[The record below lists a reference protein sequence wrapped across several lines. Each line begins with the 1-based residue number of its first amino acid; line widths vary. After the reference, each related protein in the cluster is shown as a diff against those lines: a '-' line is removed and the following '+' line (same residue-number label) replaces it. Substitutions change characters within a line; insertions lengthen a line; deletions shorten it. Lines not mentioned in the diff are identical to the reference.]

1 MKRRTLIKSLAA
13 APIARSFPGRRA
25 FAKAAGENRLI
36 VVILRGG
43 MDGLAAVPPVGD
55 PAYGRGRD
63 RLAIP
68 KADTL
73 SLDDS
78 FALHPCLANLHGFYK
93 AKEAVILHAI
103 ATPYRERSHFDGQDL
118 LENGTASPKGARDGW
133 LARALDRMPGAPFGE
148 GEAAVALARSMPL
161 ILRGSRAASSWAPS
175 AIPTPDAD
183 FLARVAGLYEA
194 DALLAGA
201 LMKALVTQ
209 EIAGEAMADGGRRR
223 LRPGGGNRRVVR
235 EVVRTAGALLSS
247 EAGPR
252 IGVIEVGGW
261 DTHAGQ
267 GGAEGRLAKQL
278 SMLDDGLVDL
288 KAALGRVWA
297 TTAVAIVTEFGRT
310 AAQNG
315 SGGTDHGTASA
326 AVVVGGAVNG
336 GRVIADWPG
345 LGGPDLYEGRDLRP
359 TLDMRR
365 LFKGLLHDHLKIPER
380 GLETAVFP
388 DSAGEPPLYDLVKV

>member
-13 APIARSFPGRRA
+13 APVALSFPGRLA
-25 FAKAAGENRLI
+25 VAKSAAENRLI

-63 RLAIP
+63 RLAVP
-68 KADTL
+68 EADTL
-73 SLDDS
+73 ALDGG
-78 FALHPCLANLHGFYK
+78 FALHPGLANLHGFYQ
-93 AKEAVILHAI
+93 AREAVILHAV

-133 LARALDRMPGAPFGE
+133 LARALDQMPGAPFGE
-148 GEAAVALARSMPL
+148 GEAGVALARSMPL
-161 ILRGSRAASSWAPS
+161 ILRGSKAASSWAPS
-175 AIPTPDAD
+175 AIPSPDAD
-183 FLARVAGLYEA
+183 FLTRVAGLYET

-201 LMKALVTQ
+201 LTKALATQ
-209 EIAGEAMADGGRRR
+209 EMAGAAMADGGRRR
-223 LRPGGGNRRVVR
+223 PRPGGGNRRVVR
-235 EVVRTAGALLSS
+235 EVIRTAGALLSS
-247 EAGPR
+247 ETGPR
-252 IGVIEVGGW
+252 VGVIEVGGW

-267 GGAEGRLAKQL
+267 GAAEGRLANQL
-278 SMLDDGLVDL
+278 ALLDAGLAEL
-288 KAALGRVWA
+288 KTALGRVWE
-297 TTAVAIVTEFGRT
+297 TTAIAIVTEFGRT
-310 AAQNG
+310 AAGNG

-326 AVVVGGAVNG
+326 AFVVGGAVNG

-345 LGGPDLYEGRDLRP
+345 LRAGDLLEGRDLRP

-380 GLETAVFP
+380 SLSATVFP
-388 DSAGEPPLYDLVKV
+388 DSGDKPPLYDLVKV